1 MLGRRRS
8 GFTWVELAVCIAIV
22 FLLLALLLPSVRSA
36 RDPAR
41 RNTCNNNLHQIGLAM
56 TNYVSGNGGQYPGY
70 VEPLELDTPVE
81 VAGGGV
87 VESRRVTWVVPILPM
102 LERTDLYRTIGNG
115 QFPEDRPADA
125 SGRERS
131 LYMSLLVCPANPP
144 QAMFPSPCSYAVNTG
159 QPDVPAFAGDEAREG
174 YPCDWPANGVFF
186 NRFVDGEVNLSGA
199 PLATMTQE
207 FIFERDGTSMTLLAS
222 ERLDA
227 GSWAYPP
234 AAALEAEAAQGFV
247 WRPSASSRPPFQP
260 PLPSQR
266 INGPADPAPIN
277 NARPSSN
284 HPGGAMVLFCDGHTR
299 FITEDIDYG
308 VYCLLMTPDG
318 RECNAPGQ
326 TKLVKPSQAN
336 NYGYLRTEQFTETAL
351 N

>member
-1 MLGRRRS
+1 
-8 GFTWVELAVCIAIV
+8 VELAVCIAIV
-22 FLLLALLLPSVRSA
+22 LLLLALLLPSVRSA
-36 RDPAR
+36 RDAGR
-41 RNTCNNNLHQIGLAM
+41 RTTCSSNLQTIGMAM
-56 TNYVSGNGGQYPGY
+56 MNYVSSSGGEYPGFLQ
-70 VEPLELDTPVE
+70 PLHLDAPAK
-81 VAGGGV
+81 VAGGGA
-87 VESRRVTWVVPILPM
+87 VESRRVTWVVPILP
-102 LERTDLYRTIGNG
+102 LVERADLYRSFCDGK
-115 QFPEDRPADA
+115 FLEDRPADA

-131 LYMSLLVCPANPP
+131 LYMSLLVCPSNPP

-227 GSWAYPP
+227 GSWAFPP
-234 AAALEAEAAQGFV
+234 AAPLEAEASLGFV
-247 WRPSASSRPPFQP
+247 WRPSPSSRPPFNP

-266 INGPADPAPIN
+266 INGPADPSPIN

-284 HPGGAMVLFCDGHTR
+284 HPGGAIVLFCDGHTR
-299 FITEDIDYG
+299 FLSQDIDYG

-326 TKLVKPSQAN
+326 TELVKPSQAN
-336 NYGYLRTEQFTETAL
+336 NYEYLRTEQFTENAL